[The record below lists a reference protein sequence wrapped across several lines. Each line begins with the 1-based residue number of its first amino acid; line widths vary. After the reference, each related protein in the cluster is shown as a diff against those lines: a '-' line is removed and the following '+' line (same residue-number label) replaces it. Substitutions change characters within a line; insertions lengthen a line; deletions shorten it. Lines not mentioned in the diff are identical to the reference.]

1 MRHYLLIIALAVSWT
16 YAKSQTYS
24 PAPKFAQKVY
34 DDIFNTMNDG
44 KVIKPKLVVSDK
56 ATEVATYDP
65 TGSEPMIKFGVNF
78 IQLIRNFG
86 KDSSNALAHVLG
98 HELAHVILRQNDL
111 ISKVGSGY
119 ASTEFNKEVK
129 KYKKTLQ
136 DSLFERQADEH
147 AAMYAHIAGY
157 KTTGLGTVLL
167 DSIYKRFKLTDSN
180 LSRYPTLKERK
191 DIVRFSERKMGVLKS
206 FFDASVLCAVSENYE
221 MSEALNRAIIQEDFP
236 SREIHNNLGAVSL
249 IQGIH
254 LLDTLE
260 FPYEFPVSIDL
271 ETRLNTSQE
280 RALGKDAAAYLNQA
294 HFHLS
299 NATKCSP
306 TYYTAWLNEAIV
318 QFILGDEKLYSIAL
332 INLSDCTDQELL
344 NKLEVLKAI
353 KEDHINKK
361 KATIPYASLCKKGN
375 TYACGKLEPKKQGDN
390 IIEWPSS
397 LSFIKDFQNPK
408 FDFTSE
414 EAKKA
419 DTLHKTLSVTKY
431 DFRYRK
437 LANKGIKGER
447 WYYLKG
453 SAKPIDIY
461 TLEPKN
467 ITDEERS
474 FLEDHC
480 QLIGVF
486 SKKTYLRWNDVFIVL
501 NDNNA
506 QFYYIN

>member
-1 MRHYLLIIALAVSWT
+1 MKYILLASLFLVCF
-16 YAKSQTYS
+16 YGKCQEYS
-24 PAPKFAQKVY
+24 IPPEFAQKVY

-65 TGSEPMIKFGVNF
+65 TGSEPLIKLGVNF
-78 IQLIRNFG
+78 VKLIQNFG

-119 ASTEFNKEVK
+119 ASTEYNKEVK

-136 DSLFERQADEH
+136 DSLFERQADEY

-167 DSIYKRFKLTDSN
+167 DSIYKRFQLTDSK
-180 LSRYPTLKERK
+180 LSRYPPLKERK
-191 DIVRFSERKMGVLKS
+191 EIVRFSERKMRVLKLC
-206 FFDASVLCAVSENYE
+206 FDASVLCAISENYE
-221 MSEALNRAIIQEDFP
+221 MSDALNRVIIQEDFP
-236 SREIHNNLGAVSL
+236 SREIHNNLGASSL
-249 IQGIH
+249 IQAIY
-254 LLDTLE
+254 LLDTLD
-260 FPYEFPVSIDL
+260 FPYDFPVAIDL

-280 RALGKDAAAYLNQA
+280 RAFGKDAVVYLNQA
-294 HFHLS
+294 HSHLI
-299 NATKCSP
+299 NATRCSP

-332 INLSDCTDQELL
+332 LNLSDCTDQELL
-344 NKLEVLKAI
+344 NKLEVVKVI
-353 KEDHINKK
+353 KEDHFNKK
-361 KATIPYASLCKKGN
+361 KVATPYAALCKKGN
-375 TYACGKLEPKKQGDN
+375 TYACSKVTPKKEEDKVL
-390 IIEWPSS
+390 EWPTS

-419 DTLHKTLSVTKY
+419 DTLNKTLSVTKY

-437 LANKGIKGER
+437 LTNKGIEGER

-453 SAKPIDIY
+453 SVKPLDIY
-461 TLEPKN
+461 TLTYKT
-467 ITDEERS
+467 ITDTERS

-486 SKKTYLRWNDVFIVL
+486 SKNTYLRRNDIFIVL
-501 NDNNA
+501 KDNNA
-506 QFYYIN
+506 TFYYIN